1 MKIIIVYASTGAG
14 HRKAAETV
22 YNSFKQRDQF
32 LNIKLVDILEKTNC
46 IFKNIYVYG
55 YFFLINHVKWLWG
68 IFFKITSIKRFKRIN
83 NTCAH
88 LTACLNSGKFAEFLI
103 QEQPDTIISTH
114 FLPSQIATC
123 LKRKKKLKSK
133 LITVITDFMV
143 HPFWITAGTDIY
155 VVASSFTKK
164 ALITEGIA
172 GDRIKEFGIPVDVK
186 FTKQYEKNELYKK
199 LGLKQD
205 EFTVLI
211 TTGSFGLGPIEKI
224 VDLLHK
230 YTQIIVV
237 CANNKWL
244 YKRLKYKNYPNVK
257 VFGFVDNIHELMAV
271 SDIVI
276 AKPGGLTI
284 SEILCME
291 RVPIFIW
298 PIPGQ
303 EINNLKAMESYGI
316 GNYACRIEAL
326 KALVLDY
333 KLHPDKLNKVKEI
346 IKEIKKPS
354 AVEDLYNVIC

>member
-14 HRKAAETV
+14 HRKAAEAV
-22 YNSFKQRDQF
+22 YNSFKQRAQF
-32 LNIKLVDILEKTNC
+32 PDIKLIDILEKTNC

-55 YFFLINHVKWLWG
+55 YFFLINYVKWLWG
-68 IFFKITSIKRFKRIN
+68 ILFKITSIRRFKRIN
-83 NTCAH
+83 SAWMH
-88 LTACLNSGKFAEFLI
+88 LAGWLNSAKFSEFLI

-114 FLPSQIATC
+114 FLPSQIVSC

-133 LITVITDFMV
+133 LITVITDFAV
-143 HPFWITAGTDIY
+143 HPFWITDGTDIY
-155 VVASSFTKK
+155 VAASSFTKEI
-164 ALITEGIA
+164 LVSEGIA
-172 GDRIKEFGIPVDVK
+172 QERIKEFGIPVDVK
-186 FTKQYEKNELYKK
+186 FTKQYEKTELYKK
-199 LGLKQD
+199 LGLKPD
-205 EFTVLI
+205 KFTALI
-211 TTGSFGLGPIEKI
+211 TTGSFGMGPVEKI

-230 YTQIIVV
+230 HTQIMVV

-244 YKRLKYKNYPNVK
+244 YKTLKYRNYPDVK
-257 VFGFVDNIHELMAV
+257 LFGFVDNIHELMAA

-303 EINNLKAMESYGI
+303 ETGNLKAIENYGI
-316 GNYACRIEAL
+316 RNYVRRIEDIRT
-326 KALVLDY
+326 LVLDY
-333 KLHPDKLNKVKEI
+333 KLHPDKLNKLREI

-354 AVEDLYNVIC
+354 AVEDLYNVIR